1 MKMLRNQISWICN
14 EHDYLSDSDKVNEN
28 DECALR
34 KAGYFIIR

>member
-28 DECALR
+28 DKKIFL
-34 KAGYFIIR
+34 KL